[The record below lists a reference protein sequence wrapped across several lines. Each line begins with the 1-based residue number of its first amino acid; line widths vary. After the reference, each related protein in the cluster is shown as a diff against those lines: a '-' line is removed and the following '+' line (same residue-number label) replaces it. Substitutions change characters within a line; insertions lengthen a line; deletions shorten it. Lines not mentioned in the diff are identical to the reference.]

1 MSQEEPEQE
10 DVEISLLLAGL
21 SISVRGSP
29 ASAASFVRDLAS
41 PANST
46 ARHSF
51 GSAVSTSP
59 AVQPDPVR
67 SDLFASPPRPSSR
80 PSPSHETRASI
91 EASFPPCPGHLLDSL
106 APRLRGPISGESR
119 IRRAWLA
126 GCWAKAVCK
135 GRIGTPNR
143 SEAIP
148 QANRYYCVLF
158 CQRFSGARI
167 YDSSRAFFAAVGRVD
182 GSDTVCHGF
191 PSDSECRAYFE
202 GAGVAFPLSFN

>member
-41 PANST
+41 PAPST
-46 ARHSF
+46 ARHSLA
-51 GSAVSTSP
+51 SAVSTSP
-59 AVQPDPVR
+59 AAQPEPLR
-67 SDLFASPPRPSSR
+67 TELFSSPPRPSSR
-80 PSPSHETRASI
+80 PSPSSETRASI
-91 EASFPPCPGHLLDSL
+91 AASFPPCPGHLLDQL
-106 APRLRGPISGESR
+106 APRLRGPSSGESR
-119 IRRAWLA
+119 IKRAWLA
-126 GCWAKAVCK
+126 GCWARAVCEE
-135 GRIGTPNR
+135 RIGTPNR

-158 CQRFSGARI
+158 CQRFSGPRL

-191 PSDSECRAYFE
+191 PSESECGAYFE
-202 GAGVAFPLSFN
+202 GAGVAYPLSFN